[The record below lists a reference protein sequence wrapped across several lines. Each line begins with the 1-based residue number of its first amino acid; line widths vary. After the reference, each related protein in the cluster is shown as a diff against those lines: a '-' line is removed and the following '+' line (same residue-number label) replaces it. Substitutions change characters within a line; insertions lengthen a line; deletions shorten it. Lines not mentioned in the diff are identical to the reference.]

1 MLSLAT
7 VALVAIAVLLS
18 APLASLASAQVE
30 ARAGDAVAIAGD
42 DDCDVE
48 TNDTDEG
55 DILAAEDE
63 DGDAQTQD
71 ESNGDQTQNGDF
83 LTQNGDQNNGD
94 QTQNDG
100 LTQDGEQVQVEDGDN
115 GVEQVQNGDDDG
127 DRVVARAG
135 DTVAVAAE
143 DCDVETSVDR
153 EDIEDGNSDDVA
165 IEDDEEIEDS
175 TGETDGETL
184 DTSDLSTLPP
194 ELQGISDGLSTGEE
208 NQPGLS
214 GQLETNEPAGQ
225 ILREDPGLGREQ
237 LRSLLLSDGDFSLPK
252 ARELD
257 KIGKPRRFDRKPGAA
272 MTLSI
277 RGLGLYDVP
286 VANSNTRKA
295 FDRGVIHVPDTAYP
309 WDQENEKNVFL
320 AGHRLGD
327 PGEEDSRLVFYHLD
341 ELKPKDE
348 IVLKDRRGRSYKY
361 RVKELFKVEPDDA
374 WVADTLVGRDL
385 LTLTT
390 YTLPNLEDRIV
401 VRADRVQEDPGRQ
414 QDSDRIQQGSS
425 RRSDPVRQPNPVVQQ
440 DSKRQQDSVRRQDS
454 VRKQDSGRLPNS
466 EPKKKKRK

>member
-1 MLSLAT
+1 MFSLVT
-7 VALVAIAVLLS
+7 VALVAIALLLT
-18 APLASLASAQVE
+18 APLASLASARVE
-30 ARAGDAVAIAGD
+30 ARAGDVVAIAGD

-55 DILAAEDE
+55 DILGAEDE
-63 DGDAQTQD
+63 DGGTQTQD
-71 ESNGDQTQNGDF
+71 ET
-83 LTQNGDQNNGD
+83 NGD

-100 LTQDGEQVQVEDGDN
+100 LTQDGDQVQVDDNGDNGSEQVQD
-115 GVEQVQNGDDDG
+115 GDDDG

-143 DCDVETSVDR
+143 DCDVETSVET
-153 EDIEDGNSDDVA
+153 EDIEDDNSDDIA

-175 TGETDGETL
+175 TSQTDGETL
-184 DTSDLSTLPP
+184 DTSDLSMLPP
-194 ELQGISDGLSTGEE
+194 ELRGISDGLSTGEDTTQENTAQE
-208 NQPGLS
+208 NQPGL
-214 GQLETNEPAGQ
+214 GLQLEANEPAGQ

-237 LRSLLLSDGDFSLPK
+237 LKSLLLSDGDFSLPK
-252 ARELD
+252 KRELD
-257 KIGKPRRFDRKPGAA
+257 RIGKPRRFDRKPGAA
-272 MTLSI
+272 MSLSI

-286 VANSNTRKA
+286 VTNSNTRKA
-295 FDRGVIHVPDTAYP
+295 FDQGVIHMPDTAFP

-320 AGHRLGD
+320 AGHRLGE

-401 VRADRVQEDPGRQ
+401 VRADRVQEDPG
-414 QDSDRIQQGSS
+414 QDPDRIQQRSS
-425 RRSDPVRQPNPVVQQ
+425 RRSDPDRQPNPVVKQ
-440 DSKRQQDSVRRQDS
+440 DSKGQQDSVRRQDS
-454 VRKQDSGRLPNS
+454 ARKQDSTRQPNS
-466 EPKKKKRK
+466 GPKKKRRK

>member
-1 MLSLAT
+1 MLSLVT
-7 VALVAIAVLLS
+7 VALVAIALLLT
-18 APLASLASAQVE
+18 APLASLASARVE
-30 ARAGDAVAIAGD
+30 VRAGDVVAIAGD

-55 DILAAEDE
+55 DILGAEDE
-63 DGDAQTQD
+63 DGGTQTQD
-71 ESNGDQTQNGDF
+71 E
-83 LTQNGDQNNGD
+83 NNGD

-100 LTQDGEQVQVEDGDN
+100 LTQDGDQVQVDDNGDNRSEQVQD
-115 GVEQVQNGDDDG
+115 GDDDG

-143 DCDVETSVDR
+143 DCDVETSVAT
-153 EDIEDGNSDDVA
+153 EDIEVDSSDDIA

-175 TGETDGETL
+175 TSQTDGETL
-184 DTSDLSTLPP
+184 DTSDLSMLPP
-194 ELQGISDGLSTGEE
+194 ELRGISDGLSTGEDTTQENTAQE
-208 NQPGLS
+208 NQPGL
-214 GQLETNEPAGQ
+214 GLQLEANEPAGQ
-225 ILREDPGLGREQ
+225 MLREDPGLGREQ
-237 LRSLLLSDGDFSLPK
+237 LKSLLLSDGDFSLPK
-252 ARELD
+252 KRELD
-257 KIGKPRRFDRKPGAA
+257 NIGKPRRFDRKPGAA
-272 MTLSI
+272 MSLSI

-286 VANSNTRKA
+286 ITNSNTRKA
-295 FDRGVIHVPDTAYP
+295 FDQGVIHVPDTAFP

-401 VRADRVQEDPGRQ
+401 VRADRVQEDPG
-414 QDSDRIQQGSS
+414 QDPDRIQQGSS
-425 RRSDPVRQPNPVVQQ
+425 RRSDPDRQPNPVVQQ
-440 DSKRQQDSVRRQDS
+440 DSKGQQDSVRRQDS
-454 VRKQDSGRLPNS
+454 ARKQDSTRQPNLG
-466 EPKKKKRK
+466 PKKKKRK

>member
-1 MLSLAT
+1 MT
-7 VALVAIAVLLS
+7 VALLAIALLLT
-18 APLASLASAQVE
+18 APLASLASARVE
-30 ARAGDAVAIAGD
+30 ARAGDVVAIAGD

-55 DILAAEDE
+55 DILGAEDE
-63 DGDAQTQD
+63 DGGAQTQD
-71 ESNGDQTQNGDF
+71 EGNGDQTQDGDF

-94 QTQNDG
+94 QTQDDG
-100 LTQDGEQVQVEDGDN
+100 LTQDGDQVQVEDGDN
-115 GVEQVQNGDDDG
+115 GVEQVQDGDDEG

-143 DCDVETSVDR
+143 DCDVETSVDT
-153 EDIEDGNSDDVA
+153 DDNSDDVA
-165 IEDDEEIEDS
+165 IEDDEEIEDG
-175 TGETDGETL
+175 TGQTDGETL

-194 ELQGISDGLSTGEE
+194 ELQGILDELPTDGDTMREEDATQE
-208 NQPGLS
+208 NQPGL
-214 GQLETNEPAGQ
+214 GLQLEANEPAGQ
-225 ILREDPGLGREQ
+225 ILREDPRLGREQ
-237 LRSLLLSDGDFSLPK
+237 LKALLLSDGDFSLPK
-252 ARELD
+252 ERELD
-257 KIGKPRRFDRKPGAA
+257 RIGKPRRFDRKPGAA

-286 VANSNTRKA
+286 VTNSNTRKA
-295 FDRGVIHVPDTAYP
+295 FDQGVIHVPNTAFP

-374 WVADTLVGRDL
+374 WVTDTLVGRDL

-390 YTLPNLEDRIV
+390 YSLPNLEDRIV
-401 VRADRVQEDPGRQ
+401 VRADRV
-414 QDSDRIQQGSS
+414 
-425 RRSDPVRQPNPVVQQ
+425 
-440 DSKRQQDSVRRQDS
+440 
-454 VRKQDSGRLPNS
+454 
-466 EPKKKKRK
+466 